1 MEKYQSSFSR
11 GSCVE
16 IQKLYAGSRTNSQK
30 LMGLKETV
38 FVLQSLGK
46 SKNKPG
52 EKDLF
57 KYSLFSV
64 LQLQQQHQFKN
75 PPVES

>member
-1 MEKYQSSFSR
+1 
-11 GSCVE
+11 
-16 IQKLYAGSRTNSQK
+16 
-30 LMGLKETV
+30 MGLKETV

-57 KYSLFSV
+57 RYSLFSV
-64 LQLQQQHQFKN
+64 CSYNSSISSKIPLWSHKVFDASAFLFLTLHMLVNSKY
-75 PPVES
+75 S

>member
-1 MEKYQSSFSR
+1 
-11 GSCVE
+11 
-16 IQKLYAGSRTNSQK
+16 
-30 LMGLKETV
+30 MGLKETV

-75 PPVES
+75 PPWNHKVFDASAFLFLTLHMLVNSKYS